1 MDTDI
6 VNLGVMLIIQ
16 LIVIVA
22 FLVSM
27 KKDIGFVG
35 DRLSALEKR
44 INKIEDQESHM
55 AVIEYHLK
63 NLDERLRNLEGGRS

>member
-1 MDTDI
+1 MDLEI
-6 VNLGVMLIIQ
+6 IQLAVMLIIQ

-35 DRLSALEKR
+35 DRLTLLEKR
-44 INKIEDQESHM
+44 ILKIEDHESHM

-63 NLDERLRNLEGGRS
+63 NLDERLRSLEGGRS